1 MRAKKSAAGAALE
14 DYHQR
19 RMEECTEELR
29 IFSTSTVS
37 KILSSLSR
45 RRSLLFVTGATN

>member
-1 MRAKKSAAGAALE
+1 MLGEQAKKSAAGAALE

-37 KILSSLSR
+37 
-45 RRSLLFVTGATN
+45 